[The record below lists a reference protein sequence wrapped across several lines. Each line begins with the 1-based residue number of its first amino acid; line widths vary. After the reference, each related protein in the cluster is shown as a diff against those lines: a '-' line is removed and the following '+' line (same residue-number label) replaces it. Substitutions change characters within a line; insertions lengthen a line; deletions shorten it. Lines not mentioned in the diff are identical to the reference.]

1 MHTKCDDLNFAI
13 APDNADI
20 ATRATDRLP
29 TRMGTSAAPV
39 VTFCLMVL
47 AFFGLLSAALVAPLQ
62 SEWVR
67 ELARFSFLLPYAALL
82 GILMALVALWLSK
95 PAARR

>member
-13 APDNADI
+13 VPDNVDI

-29 TRMGTSAAPV
+29 TRIGTSAAPV
-39 VTFCLMVL
+39 VTFCLMALV
-47 AFFGLLSAALVAPLQ
+47 FFGLLSTAFVAPLQ

-67 ELARFSFLLPYAALL
+67 GLEQFSFLLPYAALL
-82 GILMALVALWLSK
+82 GVLMALVALRLSK